1 MNFLKMCQRVV
12 SEGGISGQITSCENQ
27 TGEALRVVQWVAQAY
42 SDILNDQ
49 AMSWRF
55 IHKTFTKQLTANK
68 GTYSFE
74 EIGVPNGVQWDTREM
89 RVAINEDLSD
99 ETFLTHMSFPDFR
112 EFWMFS
118 SRRTVASRPLNAAA
132 DNEMNL
138 VLAPIPAEAYWLNFQ
153 AMVQAPDLVRNGD
166 TPVFPERFHIGI
178 VWNALRSYGMFEAAP
193 EVVARADANLA
204 KIMFQLEL
212 DQSNEIVVGSPLC

>member
-1 MNFLKMCQRVV
+1 MCQRVV

-68 GTYSFE
+68 GAYSFE

-99 ETFLTHMSFPDFR
+99 ETFVTHMSFPDFR

-132 DNEMNL
+132 DNDMNL
-138 VLAPIPAEAYWLNFQ
+138 VLGPIPAEAYWLNFQ
-153 AMVQAPDLVRNGD
+153 AMVQAPDLVRNED

-193 EVVARADANLA
+193 EVVTRADANLA

-212 DQSNEIVVGSPLC
+212 DQSNEIVVGSPIC

>member
-1 MNFLKMCQRVV
+1 MCQRVV

-55 IHKTFTKQLTANK
+55 IHKTYTKQLTANK

-132 DNEMNL
+132 DNDMNL
-138 VLAPIPAEAYWLNFQ
+138 VLGPIPAEDYWLNFQ
-153 AMVQAPDLVRNGD
+153 AMVQAPDLVRNED

-212 DQSNEIVVGSPLC
+212 DQSNEIVVGSPIC